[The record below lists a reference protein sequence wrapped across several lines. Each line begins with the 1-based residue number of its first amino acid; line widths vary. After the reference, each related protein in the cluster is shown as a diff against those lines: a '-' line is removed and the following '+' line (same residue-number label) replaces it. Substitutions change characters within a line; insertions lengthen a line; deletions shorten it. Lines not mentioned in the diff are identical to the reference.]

1 MKLNLF
7 FIAAISLLVSCAKQG
22 PIGPTGEQGPSGT
35 NGTNGATN
43 MKVYIDSIPASS
55 VGWSADISGY
65 YSPIAESAI
74 SVGDSDNVIVSVAT
88 SLDVNAVWYPLAYS
102 NLLSTGDQ
110 MEYTYQ
116 RGGFTLYYTYA
127 TAPAQ
132 MIYVK
137 IIVTPPSLIN
147 KKSGS
152 SVGRAQN

>member
-1 MKLNLF
+1 
-7 FIAAISLLVSCAKQG
+7 
-22 PIGPTGEQGPSGT
+22 EQGPSGT

-88 SLDVNAVWYPLAYS
+88 SLEVNAVWYPLAYS

-116 RGGFTLYYTYA
+116 RGGFTLYYTFA